1 MSLYCLASSL
11 LENSKK
17 SRLLT
22 IGKHGIGHPIL
33 FALCTSPPN
42 FANCVSRHPLLTPVN
57 IQTAKMEKE
66 EDDNDD
72 DYDYDDDDNDD
83 HNDDHNDDND
93 DDDDDDDRCNSCS
106 RLNKSCRLQRLPV
119 VAGHVSAEQ
128 TSKICTNVF
137 KGLK

>member
-66 EDDNDD
+66 EEDDYDDD
-72 DYDYDDDDNDD
+72 DYDDDDDLDDDDDDDDDNDGDDNYDDDDNDD
-83 HNDDHNDDND
+83 DDDNKDDND
-93 DDDDDDDRCNSCS
+93 DDDDD
-106 RLNKSCRLQRLPV
+106 
-119 VAGHVSAEQ
+119 E
-128 TSKICTNVF
+128 
-137 KGLK
+137 